1 MRVSHLALTDYRS
14 YRSAVVELP
23 PGVVALQGQ
32 NGRGKTNLVEALA
45 YLGTFTSHRGAS
57 SLNLVRIAGEG
68 EEQPGGA
75 VVRARVES
83 GGRSH
88 LVELEI
94 ARGRANRARL
104 NRAKVPPRQVL
115 GTLRAVVF
123 APEDLALLKG
133 DPSARR
139 TFLDEIA
146 VKLKPHHHGTLQD
159 FQKVLR
165 QRAAVLKQLQK
176 VGFGSDDSA
185 LEVWDNQIAHLSAIV
200 AAHRIAVARAI
211 QPLVDSAYT
220 ELTDADRLADLAY
233 VCHLQLEFDPG
244 EFRVEDGRFEGS
256 PDRLVADLEA
266 AFLERIGLRRQAE
279 IARGINLVGAHRDDM
294 TVTLDGLPVKGY
306 ASHGEVW
313 TTALTLR
320 LAEAQLLVQDDNQPV
335 LILDDVFAEL
345 DEHRRSGLLNRIE
358 KFEQVLVTVAVPAD
372 LPPELEA
379 SVLQVARDETGSSI
393 ITPLS
398 SGEVFSE
405 PPASS
410 VIEDAPEEKEPQ
422 DPAMNPLDDTLPE
435 EQSQRDEASGI
446 PVGERDD

>member
-14 YRSAVVELP
+14 YRSAVVEIP

-57 SLNLVRIAGEG
+57 SVNLVRIAGEG

-176 VGFGSDDSA
+176 PGSGDESV
-185 LEVWDNQIAHLSAIV
+185 LEVWDHQVARLSAIV
-200 AAHRIAVARAI
+200 ATHRIAVARAI
-211 QPLVDSAYT
+211 QPLVASAYT

-233 VCHLQLEFDPG
+233 VSHLDMDFDEG
-244 EFRVEDGRFEGS
+244 AFRVEHGRFQGDPEQ
-256 PDRLVADLEA
+256 LVAALEA

-306 ASHGEVW
+306 ASHGEIW
-313 TTALTLR
+313 TAALTLR
-320 LAEAQLLVQDDNQPV
+320 LAEAQLLVQDGNQPV

-358 KFEQVLVTVAVPAD
+358 EFEQVLVTVAVPSD
-372 LPPELEA
+372 VPSELNA
-379 SVLQVARDETGSSI
+379 SILQVTRDETGGSVV
-393 ITPLS
+393 TPLMP
-398 SGEVFSE
+398 GEDLTTT
-405 PPASS
+405 A
-410 VIEDAPEEKEPQ
+410 
-422 DPAMNPLDDTLPE
+422 
-435 EQSQRDEASGI
+435 EASVTTTESGSSK
-446 PVGERDD
+446 PPGRATNALDGALSMERPQSDRGSEGPRGEQDE